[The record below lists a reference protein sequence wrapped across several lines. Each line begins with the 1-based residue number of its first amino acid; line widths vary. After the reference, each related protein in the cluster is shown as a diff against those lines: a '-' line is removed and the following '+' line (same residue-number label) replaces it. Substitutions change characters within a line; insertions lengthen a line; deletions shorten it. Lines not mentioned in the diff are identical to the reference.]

1 MDGIYCSNHG
11 GRQANGGVPAIDCL
25 PDVVAATAG
34 DVPVLFDSGIR
45 SGTDVVKAL
54 ALGATAVGIGR
65 PYAYGAALG
74 GTDGIVHVLRSL
86 LAEADLLMAVDGYPS
101 LDDLTPRRCAACDS
115 ERHVAPIDHRQ
126 PPAREAADVA
136 HRARRTARQHPAG
149 HHCADPRRSSGDL
162 PIGFARIGDELV
174 IHGSTGSPWLRQL
187 ADGAAAAVSVTTLDG
202 VMVARCGFESS
213 FRFRSAVL
221 FGTFERIGDEDKVG
235 YLDQLVDTFIPGRVA
250 ELRASSRKGTGRDH
264 GAAHADRGRQ
274 LVAEGRRRL
283 ARGLR
288 RDIAAGVWAG
298 VVPLTTVYGDPERSP
313 DCDAAIPVPPSVR
326 AMRGPLVNR
335 RPG

>member
-1 MDGIYCSNHG
+1 MSHPSTTVSRLPEKQRTSRTELDELLDSTPLATIALIRDGH
-11 GRQANGGVPAIDCL
+11 
-25 PDVVAATAG
+25 
-34 DVPVLFDSGIR
+34 PVIF
-45 SGTDVVKAL
+45 
-54 ALGATAVGIGR
+54 
-65 PYAYGAALG
+65 
-74 GTDGIVHVLRSL
+74 
-86 LAEADLLMAVDGYPS
+86 
-101 LDDLTPRRCAACDS
+101 
-115 ERHVAPIDHRQ
+115 
-126 PPAREAADVA
+126 
-136 HRARRTARQHPAG
+136 
-149 HHCADPRRSSGDL
+149 

-187 ADGAAAAVSVTTLDG
+187 ADGVAAAVSVTTLDG

-250 ELRASSRKGTGRDH
+250 ELRASSRKEL
-264 GAAHADRGRQ
+264 AATMALRMPIADDNWSLKVGGGWP
-274 LVAEGRRRL
+274 EDSDE
-283 ARGLR
+283 
-288 RDIAAGVWAG
+288 DIAAGVWAG

-326 AMRGPLVNR
+326 AMRGSLVNR

>member
-1 MDGIYCSNHG
+1 MSHPSTTVSRLPEKQRTSRTELDELLDSTPLATIALIRDGH
-11 GRQANGGVPAIDCL
+11 
-25 PDVVAATAG
+25 
-34 DVPVLFDSGIR
+34 PVIF
-45 SGTDVVKAL
+45 
-54 ALGATAVGIGR
+54 
-65 PYAYGAALG
+65 
-74 GTDGIVHVLRSL
+74 
-86 LAEADLLMAVDGYPS
+86 
-101 LDDLTPRRCAACDS
+101 
-115 ERHVAPIDHRQ
+115 
-126 PPAREAADVA
+126 
-136 HRARRTARQHPAG
+136 
-149 HHCADPRRSSGDL
+149 

-221 FGTFERIGDEDKVG
+221 FGTFERIGDQDKVG

-250 ELRASSRKGTGRDH
+250 ELRASSRKEL
-264 GAAHADRGRQ
+264 AATMALRMPIADDNWSLKVGGGWP
-274 LVAEGRRRL
+274 EDSDE
-283 ARGLR
+283 
-288 RDIAAGVWAG
+288 DIAAGVWAG

>member
-1 MDGIYCSNHG
+1 MSHPSTTVSRLPEKQRTSRTELDELLDSTPLATIALIRDGH
-11 GRQANGGVPAIDCL
+11 
-25 PDVVAATAG
+25 
-34 DVPVLFDSGIR
+34 PVIF
-45 SGTDVVKAL
+45 
-54 ALGATAVGIGR
+54 
-65 PYAYGAALG
+65 
-74 GTDGIVHVLRSL
+74 
-86 LAEADLLMAVDGYPS
+86 
-101 LDDLTPRRCAACDS
+101 
-115 ERHVAPIDHRQ
+115 
-126 PPAREAADVA
+126 
-136 HRARRTARQHPAG
+136 
-149 HHCADPRRSSGDL
+149 

-187 ADGAAAAVSVTTLDG
+187 ADGVAAAVSVTTLDG

-250 ELRASSRKGTGRDH
+250 ELRASSRKEL
-264 GAAHADRGRQ
+264 AATMA
-274 LVAEGRRRL
+274 
-283 ARGLR
+283 LR
-288 RDIAAGVWAG
+288 MPIGDDNWSLKVGGGWPEDSDEDIAAGVWAG

>member
-1 MDGIYCSNHG
+1 MTWKIGWARPRIPQRTSRTELDELLDSTPLATIALIRDGH
-11 GRQANGGVPAIDCL
+11 
-25 PDVVAATAG
+25 
-34 DVPVLFDSGIR
+34 PVIF
-45 SGTDVVKAL
+45 
-54 ALGATAVGIGR
+54 
-65 PYAYGAALG
+65 
-74 GTDGIVHVLRSL
+74 
-86 LAEADLLMAVDGYPS
+86 
-101 LDDLTPRRCAACDS
+101 
-115 ERHVAPIDHRQ
+115 
-126 PPAREAADVA
+126 
-136 HRARRTARQHPAG
+136 
-149 HHCADPRRSSGDL
+149 

-187 ADGAAAAVSVTTLDG
+187 ADGASAAVSVTTLDG

-250 ELRASSRKGTGRDH
+250 ELRASSRKEL
-264 GAAHADRGRQ
+264 AATMALRMPIADDNWSLKVGGGWP
-274 LVAEGRRRL
+274 EDSDE
-283 ARGLR
+283 
-288 RDIAAGVWAG
+288 DIAAGVWAG